1 MNILILGASGQI
13 ARPVIER
20 LLERPEVR
28 LTLYSRHP
36 NNLRH
41 YDLSS
46 HVRVVEGD
54 VMDEDRLLKAMAGQD
69 VVYAN
74 LSGELEEQAQEIVSA
89 MKKCQVSRL
98 IFITSMGIYDEVP
111 GERYGTVLD
120 PYRGAAK
127 VIEASGLDFTLV
139 RPAWLNDD
147 DEVSYGTTRKGEPF
161 KNPSQTVSRRSV
173 ADLVVKL
180 ATTPGLESRQ
190 SLGVHKA

>member
-1 MNILILGASGQI
+1 
-13 ARPVIER
+13 
-20 LLERPEVR
+20 
-28 LTLYSRHP
+28 
-36 NNLRH
+36 
-41 YDLSS
+41 
-46 HVRVVEGD
+46 
-54 VMDEDRLLKAMAGQD
+54 MDEDRLLKAMTGQD

-111 GERYGTVLD
+111 GERYGTILD
-120 PYRGAAK
+120 PYRGTAT

-147 DEVSYGTTRKGEPF
+147 NEVSYGTTRKGEPF

-180 ATTPGLESRQ
+180 ATTPRLESRQ